1 MDELRDA
8 GGLVDLG
15 HPLDHAAEHL
25 PVVDLLEGVALAAA
39 AVDLPHKQH
48 HRHAVLLG
56 DVDAGTGVGG
66 PGAAGDHGDAGPSG
80 ELAPGCRHHRGAA
93 LLTTDDE
100 ADLGRVVQRV
110 QDLEIALARH
120 AEDRI
125 NALQAELVD
134 EDPAPG
140 PGFARHEALSRWP
153 IEPAA

>member
-15 HPLDHAAEHL
+15 HPLGHAAEHL

-39 AVDLPHKQH
+39 AVDLADEQD

-56 DVDAGTGVGG
+56 DVDAGAGVGG
-66 PGAAGDHGDAGPSG
+66 TGAAGDHGDAGPSG
-80 ELAPGCRHHRGAA
+80 ELAPGCRHHRRAA
-93 LLTTDDE
+93 LLTADDE

-120 AEDRI
+120 AEDRVD
-125 NALQAELVD
+125 ALQAELVD